1 VSTGPGAGGP
11 APAADVPTTP
21 PAASTSGGVAAGA
34 DGMSRPA
41 TSSAS
46 GAAAAAAGVPEHRTD
61 AAATVAA
68 AGVPEHR
75 TDAAAGNG
83 AAAGVPGDGGGAGA
97 GWQLG
102 WSADDGVLLERRGV
116 VGLLRFARPAVRNA
130 LREQDWAG
138 LADLVAEAGR
148 DDGLRALVLTGDG
161 GFFSAGFDL
170 KHRRSGPADRSLGL
184 VARAVLALVDS
195 RKPVV
200 AAVEGG
206 AVGGGWGLA
215 LSCDLVVAA
224 EDAFFAPPFVS
235 RGLVPDV
242 GLGWLLAR
250 SIGRHRAN
258 ELILL
263 GERVP
268 APEARSMGLVQRLAP
283 PGQAVVVAEQLATT
297 LASLPSRTQ
306 RIARTMVRDAA
317 DQDLE
322 AALRQEWMDVWFNEG
337 DEETRTARRAFLAGL
352 GRSR

>member
-1 VSTGPGAGGP
+1 VRAAVSTGPGAGGR
-11 APAADVPTTP
+11 APAADVPP
-21 PAASTSGGVAAGA
+21 
-34 DGMSRPA
+34 D
-41 TSSAS
+41 
-46 GAAAAAAGVPEHRTD
+46 GAAAAGAPGDT
-61 AAATVAA
+61 
-68 AGVPEHR
+68 G
-75 TDAAAGNG
+75 G
-83 AAAGVPGDGGGAGA
+83 AAAG
-97 GWQLG
+97 WELG
-102 WSADDGVLLERRGV
+102 WSAGDGVLLERRGGIGV
-116 VGLLRFARPAVRNA
+116 LRLARPAVRNA
-130 LREQDWAG
+130 LREQDWAR

-148 DDGLRALVLTGDG
+148 DGGLRALVLTGDG
-161 GFFSAGFDL
+161 AFFSAGFDL
-170 KHRRSGPADRSLGL
+170 KDRRSGPADRSLGL
-184 VARAVLALVDS
+184 VARSVLALVDS

-263 GERVP
+263 GQRVS
-268 APEARSMGLVQRLAP
+268 AAEAKAMGLVQWLAP
-283 PGQAVVVAEQLATT
+283 AGQAVAAAEELAGR
-297 LASLPSRTQ
+297 LAALPSRTQ
-306 RIARTMVRDAA
+306 RIARSMVRDAA

-337 DEETRTARRAFLAGL
+337 DEETRNARRTFLAGL

>member
-1 VSTGPGAGGP
+1 V
-11 APAADVPTTP
+11 
-21 PAASTSGGVAAGA
+21 
-34 DGMSRPA
+34 
-41 TSSAS
+41 
-46 GAAAAAAGVPEHRTD
+46 
-61 AAATVAA
+61 
-68 AGVPEHR
+68 
-75 TDAAAGNG
+75 
-83 AAAGVPGDGGGAGA
+83 
-97 GWQLG
+97 
-102 WSADDGVLLERRGV
+102 LERRRGV
-116 VGLLRFARPAVRNA
+116 GVLRLARPAVRNA
-130 LREQDWAG
+130 LREQDWAR
-138 LADLVAEAGR
+138 LAELVVQAGR
-148 DDGLRALVLTGDG
+148 DDGVRALVLTGDG

-170 KHRRSGPADRSLGL
+170 KHRRAGPADRSLGL

-263 GERVP
+263 GQRVP
-268 APEARSMGLVQRLAP
+268 AAEAKGMGLVQRLAP
-283 PGQAVVVAEQLATT
+283 PGQAVPVAEELAAR
-297 LASLPSRTQ
+297 LAALPSRTQ

-337 DEETRTARRAFLAGL
+337 DEETRDARRTFLAGL

>member
-1 VSTGPGAGGP
+1 VRAAVSTGPGAGGP
-11 APAADVPTTP
+11 VP
-21 PAASTSGGVAAGA
+21 
-34 DGMSRPA
+34 
-41 TSSAS
+41 
-46 GAAAAAAGVPEHRTD
+46 AAGVPS
-61 AAATVAA
+61 
-68 AGVPEHR
+68 
-75 TDAAAGNG
+75 NG
-83 AAAGVPGDGGGAGA
+83 AVAAGVPGDGGGAAA
-97 GWQLG
+97 GWELG
-102 WSADDGVLLERRGV
+102 WSADDGVVLERRGG
-116 VGLLRFARPAVRNA
+116 VGVLRFARPGVRNA
-130 LREQDWAG
+130 LREQDWAR

-268 APEARSMGLVQRLAP
+268 AAEAKAMGLVQRLAP
-283 PGQAVVVAEQLATT
+283 VGRAVAVAEQLATR
-297 LASLPSRTQ
+297 LAALPSRTQ

-337 DEETRTARRAFLAGL
+337 EEETRTARRTFLAGL

>member
-1 VSTGPGAGGP
+1 MNPGPDAGGP
-11 APAADVPTTP
+11 APAADVP
-21 PAASTSGGVAAGA
+21 PAGSAAGL
-34 DGMSRPA
+34 P
-41 TSSAS
+41 
-46 GAAAAAAGVPEHRTD
+46 
-61 AAATVAA
+61 
-68 AGVPEHR
+68 
-75 TDAAAGNG
+75 GN
-83 AAAGVPGDGGGAGA
+83 GGGAGA
-97 GWQLG
+97 GWELG
-102 WSADDGVLLERRGV
+102 WSADDGVLLDRRGA
-116 VGLLRFARPAVRNA
+116 VGVLRLARPAVRNA
-130 LREQDWAG
+130 LREQDWAR
-138 LADLVAEAGR
+138 LAELVAAAGR
-148 DDGLRALVLTGDG
+148 DRDLRALVLSGDG

-170 KHRRSGPADRSLGL
+170 KHHRPGPADRSLGL
-184 VARAVLALVDS
+184 VGRAVLALVEA
-195 RKPVV
+195 RMPVV

-224 EDAFFAPPFVS
+224 ADAFFAPPFVS

-263 GERVP
+263 GQRLP

-283 PGQAVVVAEQLATT
+283 PGQAVSVAEELAIR
-297 LASLPSRTQ
+297 LAALPSRTQ

-317 DQDLE
+317 GQDLA

-337 DEETRTARRAFLAGL
+337 DEETRDARRTFLAGL